1 MFSSDHQGQVV
12 FDGIL
17 RKHQGNSSEDDLRLH
32 PPIDLSE
39 EGGKDLSDRLCS
51 SL

>member
-1 MFSSDHQGQVV
+1 MFSPDHQGLVV

-17 RKHQGNSSEDDLRLH
+17 RKHQGNSFKSDLLLR
-32 PPIDLSE
+32 PPIDISE
-39 EGGKDLSDRLCS
+39 EGGNDLLDRLCS

>member
-1 MFSSDHQGQVV
+1 MFSPDRQGPVI

-17 RKHQGNSSEDDLRLH
+17 GKHQGNSFKDVLPLRSL
-32 PPIDLSE
+32 IDLFE
-39 EGGKDLSDRLCS
+39 EGGNDLLDRLCS

>member
-1 MFSSDHQGQVV
+1 MEVTKAV
-12 FDGIL
+12 FYGIPGKRL
-17 RKHQGNSSEDDLRLH
+17 ENSSEDDPPLH
-32 PPIDLSE
+32 PPTDLSE